1 MTEYVPGQ
9 KIKEFIKAIKPPSD
23 YDADFEYGFYN
34 GDYAVI
40 SDSTNHSRPEFEEI
54 RKAARTLWQDRLIT
68 FPELIQWVKNG
79 AKDPLTDK
87 KTMQV
92 SAGDEQRKTVLLINN
107 GVFVRHW

>member
-1 MTEYVPGQ
+1 MTDYVPGQ
-9 KIKEFIKAIKPPSD
+9 KIREFIKAIQPPSD
-23 YDADFEYGFYN
+23 YDADFEYGFYD

-40 SDSTNHSRPEFEEI
+40 SDSTNHLRPELEKI
-54 RKAARTLWQDRLIT
+54 RMAARTLWQDRLIT
-68 FPELIQWVKNG
+68 FPEILRWVKNG

-92 SAGDEQRKTVLLINN
+92 SAGDEQGKTVLLINN